1 MGYQVFA
8 ARGGKEAVEIYKEN
22 QDDLDIVVLDMVMP
36 GVGGGETFDRLKEI
50 NPNVRVL
57 LASGFAVDG
66 EAAKILERGC
76 NGFIQKPFNM
86 KELSEKIE
94 EIMKMP

>member
-1 MGYQVFA
+1 VLA
-8 ARGGKEAVEIYKEN
+8 AKGGREALEIYRKN
-22 QDDLDIVVLDMVMP
+22 QDDIDIVVLDMVMP
-36 GVGGGETFDRLKEI
+36 GMGGGEAFDRLREI

-66 EAAKILERGC
+66 EATQILERGC

-86 KELSEKIE
+86 NELSEKME
-94 EIMKMP
+94 EILNMP